1 MGQPDLSTKGLISY
15 PDVAADI
22 VNVFVYNG
30 KPIVHETDLRPY
42 VTSENVVST
51 EGKLKGLSRDNCM
64 ENIRD
69 GMRYAIFGFE
79 NQDDIDYT
87 MPLRVMGYDYTVY
100 ARQVEEIIAQN
111 KENKQEAWT
120 HKILKGQKI
129 KPVITFVLLYKD
141 NDADDIM
148 PENLLQM
155 IEIPTDF
162 QIRKYIKNYEINI
175 INLKELSSEQIKSFQ
190 SDFGC
195 IAKYMSKY
203 YNKSQLINELK
214 SEKMVLTHPKDT
226 LFTLAALTKD
236 NRYLA
241 IGDDIKE
248 GTSKMCEIADALE
261 RIGYEKGVDAGEYK
275 KLVLQTCRKLQK
287 GYPIAEIAEML
298 EEEVDVINKICEVAS
313 SYAPNYDAEMIF
325 DTLTKE

>member
-1 MGQPDLSTKGLISY
+1 M
-15 PDVAADI
+15 
-22 VNVFVYNG
+22 
-30 KPIVHETDLRPY
+30 
-42 VTSENVVST
+42 
-51 EGKLKGLSRDNCM
+51 
-64 ENIRD
+64 
-69 GMRYAIFGFE
+69 
-79 NQDDIDYT
+79 
-87 MPLRVMGYDYTVY
+87 
-100 ARQVEEIIAQN
+100 
-111 KENKQEAWT
+111 
-120 HKILKGQKI
+120 
-129 KPVITFVLLYKD
+129 ITFVLLYKD

-155 IEIPTDF
+155 IEMPIDF

-175 INLKELSSEQIKSFQ
+175 INLKELSSEQIESFQ

-261 RIGYEKGVDAGEYK
+261 KIGYEKGVDAGEYK

-287 GYPIAEIAEML
+287 GYSIAEIAEML
-298 EEEVDVINKICEVAS
+298 EEEVDVIDKICEVATP
-313 SYAPNYDAEMIF
+313 YAPNYDAEKIF
-325 DTLTKE
+325 ETLTKE